1 MLASGLLRAH
11 VGCRTEEGAGHC
23 AVPGYDRRLG
33 LVLSRGIR
41 HKRFGQS
48 EVQNLDPSFRRD
60 FDVGRLQVTVNDAF
74 LMSGF
79 EGLCD
84 LLSKA

>member
-1 MLASGLLRAH
+1 
-11 VGCRTEEGAGHC
+11 
-23 AVPGYDRRLG
+23 
-33 LVLSRGIR
+33 LSREFR

-74 LMSGF
+74 LVSGF